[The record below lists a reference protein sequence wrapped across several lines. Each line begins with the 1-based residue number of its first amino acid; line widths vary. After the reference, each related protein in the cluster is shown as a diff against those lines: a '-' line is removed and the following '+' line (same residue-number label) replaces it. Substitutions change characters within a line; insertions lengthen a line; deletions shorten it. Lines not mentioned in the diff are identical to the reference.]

1 MASASTLL
9 VTCTDD
15 ETNELY
21 LRVRLTNATQ
31 KQYVTSTT
39 DNDRLWRSKCSV
51 ATFHRRFPKLSE
63 HVQMRHLQR
72 IDCKTSCH
80 SRRSNSPT
88 NAIRF
93 IHSIRPTVMQ

>member
-39 DNDRLWRSKCSV
+39 DNDRL
-51 ATFHRRFPKLSE
+51 
-63 HVQMRHLQR
+63 
-72 IDCKTSCH
+72 
-80 SRRSNSPT
+80 
-88 NAIRF
+88 
-93 IHSIRPTVMQ
+93 